1 MEAVFKSDRG
11 KVRKLNEDSGGIF
24 KNQYAV
30 LALVAD
36 GMGGHRAGDVA
47 SKMTVDLIEE
57 KWKRL
62 NGELRAGAAE
72 EWLYQSIEEINLQLS
87 QYAENNPDCTGMG
100 TTLVAAICTE
110 EFISIAHI
118 GDSRGYV
125 IDQSRVLQM
134 TEDDSFVN
142 ALVQSGEISKED
154 AEHHPK
160 KNILLKALGTK
171 GKAEPSIKTIVPENG
186 TIVLLC
192 SDGLSNKVNED
203 EIKMIL
209 SGEYSLEEMA
219 EDLIRVANEHG
230 GEDNITLA
238 AVKVNVP
245 DEGGGPL

>member
-11 KVRKLNEDSGGIF
+11 KIRKLNEDSGGIF
-24 KNQYAV
+24 KNHFAV

-47 SKMTVDLIEE
+47 SKMTVDLIES
-57 KWKRL
+57 KWHEL
-62 NGELRAGAAE
+62 NSELRAGAAE
-72 EWLYQSIEEINLQLS
+72 DWLSQTIEEVNTELF
-87 QYAENNPDCTGMG
+87 QYAEKNPECNGMG

-110 EFISIAHI
+110 DFISIANI

-125 IDQSRVLQM
+125 INQSKVIQM

-160 KNILLKALGTK
+160 KNLLLKALGTQ
-171 GKAEPSIKTIVPENG
+171 GKADPSIKTIVPDHG
-186 TIVLLC
+186 TLILLC
-192 SDGLSNKVNED
+192 SDGLSNKVSEG
-203 EIKMIL
+203 EISALAENDL
-209 SGEYSLEEMA
+209 SLDQMADRLISL
-219 EDLIRVANEHG
+219 ANDYG

-238 AVKVNVP
+238 AVRISLQ
-245 DEGGGPL
+245 DEGGESL